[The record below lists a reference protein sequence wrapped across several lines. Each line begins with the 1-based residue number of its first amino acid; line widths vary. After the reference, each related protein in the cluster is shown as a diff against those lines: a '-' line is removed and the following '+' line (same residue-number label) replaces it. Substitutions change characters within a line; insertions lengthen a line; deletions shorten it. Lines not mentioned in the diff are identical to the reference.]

1 MEDDKKQKR
10 SLITR
15 FIQKFKSTKRLSV
28 TPANRKVDISPED
41 YSLQELV
48 RLSKH
53 SYGFKRE
60 KAVVWLGNSGQSSVI
75 PTILLR
81 CNDWVEQVRTAAKE
95 ALLKLAVSNNAKAYI
110 EILPDLYH
118 LQHCG
123 RENHQSFIKAIE
135 KFLIL
140 DKNKHYLIEGIK
152 SENLKLSKLC
162 FSLVLDNSLLDAEEI
177 LSFGQENENVSIR
190 LKCFDLISK
199 LDGKS
204 RDKAL
209 SIAVKDKYMPV
220 RRGALNYL
228 IQDGF
233 TDELLKPY
241 LFDKHSSI
249 REIAIKNLQY
259 LDLKNIYVEELKS
272 NLVFRVCCS
281 IWGLG
286 ALRDLESLSKIES
299 LLTSPFPSIR
309 RHCLITITRLK
320 GMDAENIVLKSL
332 VDESPKVAKEAS
344 RLAAKINIILSA
356 DELLKLYKT
365 SHHYH
370 SLISCASILKRMN
383 KWERLIFT
391 LNLLNNDNS
400 NESIEL
406 KQIQN
411 EIYFWNNDFN
421 RVLSQPTRKQIETI
435 KQLYGKYSNTLNKES
450 NVIIQFTLKT
460 YANN

>member
-1 MEDDKKQKR
+1 MEDDKKQKG

-15 FIQKFKSTKRLSV
+15 FIQKFKSPKRLS
-28 TPANRKVDISPED
+28 TNPINRKIDISPED
-41 YSLQELV
+41 YSLQELI

-60 KAVVWLGNSGQSSVI
+60 KAVVWLGNSGQPSVI
-75 PTILLR
+75 PTILIR
-81 CNDWVEQVRTAAKE
+81 CNDWVEQVRSVAKE

-123 RENHQSFIKAIE
+123 RENHQNFIKAIE
-135 KFLIL
+135 KFLLL
-140 DKNKHYLIEGIK
+140 DKNKHHLIDGIK
-152 SENLKLSKLC
+152 NENLKISKLC
-162 FSLVLDNSLLDAEEI
+162 FSLVLDNSLLGADEI
-177 LSFGQENENVSIR
+177 LSFGLENENVSIR

-220 RRGALNYL
+220 RRGALNHL
-228 IQDGF
+228 VQVGV

-241 LFDKHSSI
+241 LFDRHSSI
-249 REIAIKNLQY
+249 REIAMKNLQH

-272 NLVFRVCCS
+272 NSVFRVCCS

-309 RHCLITITRLK
+309 RHCLTTFTRLK
-320 GMDAENIVLKSL
+320 GLDAEDVVLQSL

-356 DELLKLYKT
+356 DELLKLYNT

-391 LNLLNNDNS
+391 LRLLGEDSNVEIQQVEREIND
-400 NESIEL
+400 
-406 KQIQN
+406 
-411 EIYFWNNDFN
+411 WNQYFN
-421 RVLSQPTRKQIETI
+421 RVLSQPSNKQIEVLG
-435 KQLYGKYSNTLNKES
+435 QLYTKYNHTLSEEVNI
-450 NVIIQFTLKT
+450 IIQFTLKT
-460 YANN
+460 YSNN